1 MIFSRAKKAMRR
13 REFIKL
19 FFLGTLCWSR
29 VAMAQRSGRVPSV
42 VVLTPYE
49 EAGKN
54 VFTPIS
60 RGAFDQALRELSWI
74 DGHNIRIDYR
84 DAGGDLELL
93 RNIAKELVKLRPDVI
108 VAVNTPLVAAV
119 LDQTQTIPVVFG
131 LVSDPIGSGFIQSL
145 ARPGGNATGF
155 AYGDP
160 SLASKWLELL
170 KQISPTITRVAVLF
184 NPGAASGGGAYYLQP
199 FRAAAPSLAIT
210 PIAAPVRNPSEI
222 TRTIASLEGQP
233 PSGLLVTP
241 DYFVASQR
249 ELIISLA
256 ADHRVA
262 AIYPLPAFT
271 THGGLM
277 SYSIDEHLEAQ
288 LAAYVDRILKG
299 AKPAELPVQEPSK
312 FKLMINLRTAS
323 ALGLT
328 VPPSLLIR
336 ADEVI
341 E

>member
-1 MIFSRAKKAMRR
+1 MRR
-13 REFIKL
+13 RDFIKL
-19 FFLGTLCWSR
+19 LSLGTIVWPGAT
-29 VAMAQRSGRVPSV
+29 VAQQAGHIPLVA
-42 VVLTPYE
+42 VLTPYE

-60 RGAFDQALRELSWI
+60 RGAFNRALRELSWI
-74 DGHNIRIDYR
+74 DGQNIRLDYR

-93 RNIAKELVKLRPDVI
+93 RNIARESVKLRPDVI

-119 LDQTQTIPVVFG
+119 LDQTHAIPVVFG
-131 LVSDPIGSGFIQSL
+131 LVSDPVGSGFVQGL
-145 ARPGGNATGF
+145 ARPGRNATGF

-170 KQISPTITRVAVLF
+170 KEISPTIKRVAVLF
-184 NPGAASGGGAYYLQP
+184 NPGAAPGGGAYYLQP
-199 FRAAAPSLAIT
+199 FETAAQFLAIT
-210 PIAAPVRNPSEI
+210 PIAAPVHDPSEI
-222 TRTIASLEGQP
+222 TRAIASLGGQP

-256 ADHRVA
+256 ANHKVA
-262 AIYPLPAFT
+262 AIYPLPDFT
-271 THGGLM
+271 SNGGLM

-312 FKLMINLRTAS
+312 FKLMINLRTAT

>member
-1 MIFSRAKKAMRR
+1 MRR
-13 REFIKL
+13 REFTKL
-19 FFLGTLCWSR
+19 LFLGMISRPR

-42 VVLTPYE
+42 AVLTPYE

-60 RGAFDQALRELSWI
+60 RGAFDGALKELGWI
-74 DGHNIRIDYR
+74 DGQNIRIEYH
-84 DAGGDLELL
+84 DAGGDLDLL
-93 RNIAKELVKLRPDVI
+93 RRLAKESVKLHPDVI

-119 LDQTQTIPVVFG
+119 LDVTHTIPVVFG
-131 LVSDPIGSGFIQSL
+131 LVSDPIGSGFVQNL

-170 KQISPTITRVAVLF
+170 KEISPAINRVAVLF
-184 NPGAASGGGAYYLQP
+184 NPGAAPGGGAYYLQP
-199 FRAAAPSLAIT
+199 FEAAARSFAIT
-210 PIAAPVRNPSEI
+210 PIAAPVRNPGEI
-222 TRTIASLEGQP
+222 TQAIASLEGQP

-271 THGGLM
+271 TNGGLM
-277 SYSIDEHLEAQ
+277 SYSIDEQLEAQ

-312 FKLMINLRTAS
+312 FKLMINLRTAT